1 MMMTYLRYILGSA
14 LVALSLG
21 AMATPSSAQAT
32 RTWVSGVGDD
42 VNPCSRTAPCKTFAG
57 AISKTATGG
66 EINCLDPAGYGAV
79 TITKSMTI
87 DCTGTFGSVL
97 ASGTTG
103 VIVNGA
109 AADVVLRGLSIN
121 GATSGINGVRYLQG
135 ASLLIE
141 NCFITNFKAASPNGN
156 GIIVNNTSGAAD
168 LAVVNSV
175 IANNGLTGSAG
186 IQVEP
191 SGSASAKVSIDSSNF
206 INNNVGVRSS
216 TNSTTGAVNITVTDT
231 TAAGSQSHGF
241 VALSGSGVSRLFL
254 NRITSANNGAEGLR
268 SSGANSS
275 ILVGSSVVTGNG
287 TGVNAELGGQVQSY
301 GNNQINA
308 NTVEGSNPTA
318 IALK

>member
-32 RTWVSGVGDD
+32 RTWVCGVGDD

>member
-1 MMMTYLRYILGSA
+1 MMTYLRYILGSA